1 MQVLIVLKNLQKAKT
16 KILAFCALI
25 HILDATSLLL
35 GKKILLTFLKTSV
48 VSMQYVCAFIFC
60 ISLCDIRLILP
71 KNVVAV

>member
-48 VSMQYVCAFIFC
+48 VSMQVSAFIFC